1 MSKRYS
7 DLVITDEI
15 FDESMEKLAEETG
28 FSHIQFLEFVKEL
41 SKGFTKQENENGYEE
56 WVSVKTYPNH
66 CIDCV
71 AATEV
76 SVVAYEFANGFML
89 FGERG
94 SMWD

>member
-15 FDESMEKLAEETG
+15 FDENMEKTAEENG
-28 FSHIQFLEFVKEL
+28 FSHLQFLEFVEEL
-41 SKGFTKQENENGYEE
+41 PKGFTRQENENGYEE
-56 WVSVKTYPNH
+56 WVSVKIYPNH

-71 AATEV
+71 SPIVE

-89 FGERG
+89 FGERD